1 MCILQKFDREFKKIK
16 VALRTLKRNQE
27 AIQKKLKKQKVHHRP
42 TFEHKLPRLTLPG
55 K

>member
-16 VALRTLKRNQE
+16 VTLRTLKRNQE
-27 AIQKKLKKQKVHHRP
+27 AIQKKQKVHHRP